1 MELPLL
7 PLTLARVPDG
17 LRQALQQEGVPF
29 RSWQP
34 GEETTRFVLFDS
46 RCAPRPPLSPG
57 QEAIDVDRFRRGTES
72 DPFQTLIESQAARH
86 RWQLGPW
93 EVSEEIAVANRRAV
107 RKRLLLRLRNELER
121 RGGVWLTVGYFPFPY
136 RSAFNFR
143 FDHDNYHPADFDR
156 TLSAIDGWEDAT
168 SHYVCA
174 STHVEHADA
183 LRRLAGMH
191 VGGHGYWHHT
201 YRNREDNEQNLRRGL
216 DVLRAAGL
224 EPIGFVAPH
233 GRHNPGLQAALDALR
248 IEHSSEFALA
258 YDDVP
263 FFPVRSGVLQVPIHP
278 ICLGVV
284 MEAALAAFKQTPRP
298 DNESGVDYA
307 AAVEVTLAHF
317 QQVARQKYVAG
328 EPIFLYGHPDGR
340 VGRYPELLRETFATV
355 ANFSA
360 VWKTTLA
367 EFARWWRKR
376 LAIRLQLQRVGE
388 TLIVTG
394 QMPPGNCRATL
405 HLSRG
410 ELVASLPWDGREMR
424 LQTSALAYQRRPA
437 KVAGFQPVRTDGPQ
451 PLKAALL
458 RYLDWER
465 VTPVGE
471 IRVRDWRSLV
481 KKTLRLI
488 KP

>member
-29 RSWQP
+29 RSWQT

-46 RCAPRPPLSPG
+46 RCAPRPPLSAG
-57 QEAIDVDRFRRGTES
+57 QEAIDVDRFRRGAES

-107 RKRLLLRLRNELER
+107 RKRLLLRLRHELER

-156 TLSAIDGWEDAT
+156 TLAAIDGWEDAT

-224 EPIGFVAPH
+224 EPIGFVSPH
-233 GRHNPGLQAALDALR
+233 GRHNPGLQAALDGLR

-284 MEAALAAFKQTPRP
+284 MEAALAAFKQEPRA
-298 DNESGVDYA
+298 DDTSSVDYA

-317 QQVARQKYVAG
+317 QHVARQKYEAG
-328 EPIFLYGHPDGR
+328 EPIFLDGHPDGR
-340 VGRYPELLRETFATV
+340 VGRYPELLRETLATV
-355 ANFSA
+355 ATFSA

-388 TLIVTG
+388 TLVVTG

-471 IRVRDWRSLV
+471 IRVRDLRSLV

>member
-34 GEETTRFVLFDS
+34 GEDATRFVLFDS
-46 RCAPRPPLSPG
+46 RCAPRPPLVTG
-57 QEAIDVDRFRRGTES
+57 QEAIDVDQFRRGVES
-72 DPFQTLIESQAARH
+72 DPFQALIEPQAARH

-93 EVSEEIAVANRRAV
+93 EVSEEIATVNRRAV
-107 RKRLLLRLRNELER
+107 RKRLLMRLRKELER
-121 RGGVWLTVGYFPFPY
+121 RGGVWMTVGYFPFPY

-143 FDHDNYHPADFDR
+143 FDHDNYHPGDFDR
-156 TLSAIDGWEDAT
+156 TLAAIDGWEDAT

-201 YRNREDNEQNLRRGL
+201 YRNREDNEHNIRRGL
-216 DVLRAAGL
+216 EVLRSTGL
-224 EPIGFVAPH
+224 QPIGFVAPH
-233 GRHNPGLQAALDALR
+233 GRHNPGLQAALDVLR

-284 MEAALAAFKQTPRP
+284 MEAALAATREDPQA
-298 DNESGVDYA
+298 EVDYCQ
-307 AAVEVTLAHF
+307 AVEVTIAHF
-317 QQVARQKYVAG
+317 QSVARQKYDAG

-340 VGRYPELLRETFATV
+340 VGRYPEVLRETLAAV

-360 VWKTTLA
+360 LWKTTLA

-388 TLIVTG
+388 TLVVTG

-405 HLSRG
+405 HLNRG
-410 ELVASLPWDGREMR
+410 DLVASLPWDGRELR

-465 VTPVGE
+465 VTPVAE